1 MIAHGGGA
9 GSWETWG
16 SANERVKEW
25 VATSGEN
32 RGCQLWEC
40 GRSHFFA
47 VAAYQRPLCHN
58 HCATSSAISRLRSPP
73 TRGAAAAAVRN
84 SDSPLAQTV
93 RSPWLCIWNREMSH
107 YHQPSQPATPRCRIP
122 RSPEA
127 YESHGGYNSCGCEPS
142 GAAVAAYCTA
152 APAPPLWP
160 PPVLICPGTQK
171 GRAGDDRSPADSG
184 GESAVPQSSKF
195 LGTAGLIHTL

>member
-1 MIAHGGGA
+1 MAA
-9 GSWETWG
+9 SYG
-16 SANERVKEW
+16 SA
-25 VATSGEN
+25 
-32 RGCQLWEC
+32 
-40 GRSHFFA
+40 
-47 VAAYQRPLCHN
+47 AARISLPSLHIN
-58 HCATSSAISRLRSPP
+58 GHCATTIVPPHRQSPVSDHHPP

-93 RSPWLCIWNREMSH
+93 RSPWLYIWNREMSH

-127 YESHGGYNSCGCEPS
+127 YESHGGYNSCGYESS

-152 APAPPLWP
+152 AAAPPLWP
-160 PPVLICPGTQK
+160 PPVLVCPGTQK
-171 GRAGDDRSPADSG
+171 GRAGNHKSPADSG

-195 LGTAGLIHTL
+195 LGTYGLIHTLRL